1 MEEQAVLD
9 RVVDGEHAVLLVG
22 PRERELIVPAAE
34 LPVETRPGSWLRV
47 TTADDGRVTIVA
59 DAEATE
65 RATGRIRDKM
75 ERLRRRGRGDQD

>member
-22 PRERELIVPAAE
+22 GRERELVVPAAE
-34 LPVETRPGSWLRV
+34 LPLETRPGSWLRV
-47 TTADDGRVTIVA
+47 TTSEDGRVTIVT

-65 RATGRIRDKM
+65 RAKARIRDKM
-75 ERLRRRGRGDQD
+75 DRLRRRGRGDQD